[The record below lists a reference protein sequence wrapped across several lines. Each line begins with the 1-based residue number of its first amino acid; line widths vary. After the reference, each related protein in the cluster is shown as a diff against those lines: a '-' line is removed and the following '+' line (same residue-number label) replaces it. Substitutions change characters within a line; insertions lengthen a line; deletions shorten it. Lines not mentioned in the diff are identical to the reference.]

1 MSKRRLSPFAELK
14 EYVEGR
20 LFDLSLELQ
29 ANALAGESVNFDYV
43 LGYRAALNE
52 VYGVAYSIYSRT
64 AYAERI
70 TMDERT
76 EAYTERTKQKFKKG

>member
-20 LFDLSLELQ
+20 LYDLSLELQ
-29 ANALAGESVNFDYV
+29 ANYLAGESVNTNYV
-43 LGYRAALNE
+43 LGYQAALNE
-52 VYGVAYSIYSRT
+52 VYGKAYSIYSRT
-64 AYAERI
+64 PYAERL

-76 EAYTERTKQKFKKG
+76 EAYTERTREKFKKG